1 MQSIKSKLKSSKPHD
16 QAIDGLKYAWPA
28 LRLALTVFEKT
39 LDGVPIPGLKG
50 SIGGFLELAK
60 VAEVCAERLI
70 PQSCSISDSSTGVNP
85 ELGGCAP
92 APEADYDTH
101 FHFYSVVWGTRSPS
115 RSQNSYRILL
125 RVGAFLVAY
134 IRAYHLCNF

>member
-1 MQSIKSKLKSSKPHD
+1 MQSIKSKFKSIKHPRN

-60 VAEVCAERLI
+60 AAEVCVEQLI
-70 PQSCSISDSSTGVNP
+70 PQCCPLPDRSTGVDP
-85 ELGGCAP
+85 ELGGCDR

-101 FHFYSVVWGTRSPS
+101 FHFHSMVWSARSPS
-115 RSQNSYRILL
+115 KRQNS
-125 RVGAFLVAY
+125 
-134 IRAYHLCNF
+134 N